1 MKKNSENRR
10 NTLLEN
16 LRNELIRKSSL
27 INQSSSNFDDNL
39 EASMTKVPPI
49 NPNKLPLVKPGASI
63 RLNNS
68 FSLNR
73 RSLQLGHSISTD
85 ALTSLDFD
93 RNLKNLIGAK
103 NLRKVRELFLSRELT
118 IRSSIHDQSKS
129 ELFASLTLQRL
140 MHKTLRERFRKA
152 VRLLLNII
160 KLISI
165 HKVSKEKI
173 KQFGKAIKVKNFLSD
188 SFFNVQFLFLKNQ
201 SYF

>member
-1 MKKNSENRR
+1 M
-10 NTLLEN
+10 EN

-27 INQSSSNFDDNL
+27 INQSSSNFDENF
-39 EASMTKVPPI
+39 EASMTKFPPI

-73 RSLQLGHSISTD
+73 RSLQLSHSISTD
-85 ALTSLDFD
+85 GLTALDFD

-140 MHKTLRERFRKA
+140 IHKTLRERFRKA

-173 KQFGKAIKVKNFLSD
+173 KQFGKAIKV
-188 SFFNVQFLFLKNQ
+188 
-201 SYF
+201 